1 MFYHIDIIEIW
12 QVKFELAAKCGSCRV
27 VPSWA
32 ALCAD
37 CWSQGVNHFSLSACD
52 VTLTSSSA
60 ALSATMSL
68 SLLLGYKVDHVENN
82 PSTLPSTIGS
92 DVPAIPTMIS
102 IQPVCWGL
110 GKYFMN
116 VPNCQEF
123 V

>member
-1 MFYHIDIIEIW
+1 MFYHIDILDYGR
-12 QVKFELAAKCGSCRV
+12 VKLELAAKMRELSSCPELV
-27 VPSWA
+27 
-32 ALCAD
+32 LCAA
-37 CWSQGVNHFSLSACD
+37 CWSQGVNHFRLSACD

-60 ALSATMSL
+60 ALSATMIL
-68 SLLLGYKVDHVENN
+68 ILLLGYKVDHVENN

-116 VPNCQEF
+116 VSNCQEF